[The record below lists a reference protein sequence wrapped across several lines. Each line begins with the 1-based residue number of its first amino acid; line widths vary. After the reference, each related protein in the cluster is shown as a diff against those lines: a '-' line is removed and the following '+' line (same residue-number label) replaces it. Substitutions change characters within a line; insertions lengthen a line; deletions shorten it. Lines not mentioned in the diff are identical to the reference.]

1 MVAKTFESKDSVLD
15 TSVGLPDGA
24 TQIDVNGVPVI
35 TYHSAL
41 EAFANSDAPAAGQ
54 GGEGSEAVVQDPQT
68 YQNTSGTRPAPGL
81 LPLSGGDLSD
91 LEDNEF

>member
-1 MVAKTFESKDSVLD
+1 MVVKTFESETSVLD

-35 TYHSAL
+35 TYQSAL
-41 EAFANSDAPAAGQ
+41 EAFANSDATAAGQ
-54 GGEGSEAVVQDPQT
+54 VGEGSEAVVQDAST
-68 YQNTSGTRPAPGL
+68 YQNTSSTRPAPGL
-81 LPLSGGDLSD
+81 HPLRGGDLSD